1 MGGDEATQLGVEI
14 GLGVLSPEGA
24 AKVAQ
29 NIKRQ
34 GKYALHAYGIKAE
47 SIHRAK
53 AQTYMS
59 KSEDALTAKSAVD
72 NKKAEVGEFDGTD
85 NADTIMAK
93 NMQLRNLRNE
103 SHKYEV
109 EADHL
114 RNKSEFHQSR
124 ANNIVVTR
132 DAALPDSVQETI
144 REMYRTGKMDF
155 RDTINLFYKK
165 GDHLTNVN
173 TIRSAYSVIQYNAQ

>member
-29 NIKRQ
+29 NIQRQ

-72 NKKAEVGEFDGTD
+72 NKSAEVGMLQPTD
-85 NADTIMAK
+85 TVDTKMIK
-93 NMQLRNLRNE
+93 DKQMQELRKMLRNC
-103 SHKYEV
+103 
-109 EADHL
+109 
-114 RNKSEFHQSR
+114 
-124 ANNIVVTR
+124 
-132 DAALPDSVQETI
+132 
-144 REMYRTGKMDF
+144 
-155 RDTINLFYKK
+155 
-165 GDHLTNVN
+165 
-173 TIRSAYSVIQYNAQ
+173 